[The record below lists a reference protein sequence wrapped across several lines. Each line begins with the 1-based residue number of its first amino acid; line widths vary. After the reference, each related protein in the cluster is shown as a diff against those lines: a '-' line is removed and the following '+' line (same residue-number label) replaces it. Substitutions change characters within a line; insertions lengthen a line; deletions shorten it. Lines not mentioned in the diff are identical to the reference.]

1 MLPPF
6 QVFFDEQRAVVHR
19 FLVARVGAGEAEDC
33 FQETFLAALRAYPRL
48 PPDAHL
54 RAWVLKVAERK
65 AIDAHR
71 ARQRRPRPQEE
82 VPDNAGPGWPAGP
95 PGLWAEVAA
104 LPAKQRTALTL
115 RYGADLAYAEI
126 GQAIGCS
133 EDAARQSVRA
143 GLAKLRAR
151 WDT

>member
-54 RAWVLKVAERK
+54 RAWVLKIAERK

-82 VPDNAGPGWPAGP
+82 VPDNPAPGWPAGP
-95 PGLWAEVAA
+95 PGLSAEVTA
-104 LPAKQRTALTL
+104 LPPKQRTALAL
-115 RYGADLAYAEI
+115 RYGADLAYTDI